1 MSDSAADIVPTA
13 MSTTALESKLKEL
26 KAKSIK
32 HSQLLTAKLAS
43 SQSGQN
49 LLHIGTSLQT
59 LPPDLHSLLTQ
70 LHPVLSCAENSE
82 KEYLKRLQKLVE
94 CGNEIRLEERRVGNA
109 RECAGLYE
117 DLLAAEKRVREDAS
131 QRRNA
136 AVVWSDEDSSY
147 DKLDH
152 ISLLERCAQTTLFL
166 VQELQA
172 STDTVAAM
180 TASSV
185 VLGKDPSSN
194 ALPSMRTSLE
204 EDSERAQF
212 LMKLAPR
219 IRRLESD
226 TILSLSYWTEQT
238 LKRLQDQQLSLN
250 DDEQSEEKDEKRIS
264 TPSENDLLLMI
275 GHCMRGLALLGRGR
289 EVENIFARVAIM
301 PLIRSKI
308 SMGRLDEG
316 GPRGECAGLGSLLED
331 IIVTVAN
338 TFGRVLELA
347 EVMFDL
353 GTKVEIDL
361 ITDGVWV
368 PIATALMADAGIKM
382 AIFSPGL
389 AGILQSNYVTLDKFL
404 SKLAGRLLTGQA
416 GGPSSETAM
425 TNEESFTESLY
436 FSPRISAETIRRA
449 QERIYVHAKTA
460 EFSKKWNLPIYYQLR
475 FGDCCARL
483 NKAIECTRQDGW
495 TAEVFTGDS
504 ASADMLKNDVGFEL
518 SFFVELYDML
528 LGLWKPDVILRPLTN
543 RFLRGSVQL
552 IGRSVAFIKDGMEG
566 ELKFGDV
573 VPKDAQGGTEST
585 ESQSAAASVSV
596 GAHIHAHARAPPTSS
611 LTYSW
616 GESAHDVGAVA
627 WELAILETFLSHDY
641 VTTICHALGSG
652 DQTSPEHGELRGL
665 VSEVLQEASG
675 QIHPLVERAWN
686 DIIVKLLIEK
696 CSGVLGAV
704 KGVVATY
711 RMTNRPPPTQASP
724 YVKTIL
730 RPLKEFSDELSL
742 RIPDYI
748 GNQWKIAVLT
758 AITDRYSAAVEELIT
773 TVKRTEVA
781 LQNRRTRRV
790 ASGGVS
796 DGDKVKLQLFL
807 DFEAFCRDMRE
818 VGVNPSSVS
827 GISKLKELTKDG
839 SGVAQQRN

>member
-1 MSDSAADIVPTA
+1 
-13 MSTTALESKLKEL
+13 MSTSALENKLKDL
-26 KAKSIK
+26 KAKSNK
-32 HSQLLTAKLAS
+32 HSQILTAKLAS

-70 LHPVLSCAENSE
+70 LHPVLSSAETAE
-82 KEYLKRLQKLVE
+82 KEYLQRLQKLVK
-94 CGNEIRLEERRVGNA
+94 CGNEIRLEERRFGNA
-109 RECAGLYE
+109 KECADLYE
-117 DLLAAEKRVREDAS
+117 DLLAAEKRVRKDAS
-131 QRRNA
+131 QRREKA
-136 AVVWSDEDSSY
+136 IIWSDEETSSI
-147 DKLDH
+147 DILDH

-180 TASSV
+180 TASNV
-185 VLGKDPSSN
+185 GVGKDSSSN
-194 ALPSMRTSLE
+194 ALPSMRTSLDD
-204 EDSERAQF
+204 DSERAQF

-226 TILSLSYWTEQT
+226 TMLSLSYWTET
-238 LKRLQDQQLSLN
+238 ILKRFQDRQLSG
-250 DDEQSEEKDEKRIS
+250 DDEDLSEEKDDNGVSI
-264 TPSENDLLLMI
+264 PSENDLLLMI
-275 GHCMRGLALLGRGR
+275 GHCMRGLALLKRGK

-316 GPRGECAGLGSLLED
+316 GSRGECAGLRSLLED
-331 IIVTVAN
+331 MVVTVSD

-353 GTKVEIDL
+353 GTKVEVDL

-389 AGILQSNYVTLDKFL
+389 ADILQSNYVTLDKFL
-404 SKLAGRLLTGQA
+404 SELARRLFKEQSVD
-416 GGPSSETAM
+416 PSRKTM
-425 TNEESFTESLY
+425 MPDEESAAEKLY
-436 FSPRISAETIRRA
+436 YSPRVSAKTIRRA

-475 FGDCCARL
+475 FGDCCTRL
-483 NKAIECTRQDGW
+483 NKAIADTTKEGW
-495 TAEVFTGDS
+495 TAEVFTGDNVS
-504 ASADMLKNDVGFEL
+504 ENILKNDVGFEL
-518 SFFVELYDML
+518 SFFVELYDTL
-528 LGLWKPDVILRPLTN
+528 LWLWKPDVILRPLAN
-543 RFLRGSVQL
+543 RFLRGAVQI
-552 IGRSVAFIKDGMEG
+552 IGRSVAFVKDGMDG
-566 ELKFGDV
+566 EVKFGEDND
-573 VPKDAQGGTEST
+573 KESQDGTGNS
-585 ESQSAAASVSV
+585 ESQSL
-596 GAHIHAHARAPPTSS
+596 HDPPTSS

-616 GESAHDVGAVA
+616 GDSARDVAAVA
-627 WELAILETFLSHDY
+627 WELAILETSLSHDY
-641 VTTICHALGSG
+641 VSIICDALGSG
-652 DQTSPEHGELRGL
+652 DNTNPEQGELRTI
-665 VSEVLQEASG
+665 VSEVLTEASG
-675 QIHPLVERAWN
+675 QIRPLVERSWN
-686 DIIVKLLIEK
+686 EIVVKLLIEK

-724 YVKTIL
+724 YVRTIL

-742 RIPDYI
+742 RTPDYI
-748 GNQWKIAVLT
+748 GNKWKIAILT
-758 AITDRYSAAVEELIT
+758 AIAGRYSAAVEELIT
-773 TVKRTEVA
+773 TVQRTEVA

-790 ASGGVS
+790 TSRGVS

-807 DFEAFCRDMRE
+807 DFEAFCRDMQD
-818 VGVNPSSVS
+818 VGVDPSSVT
-827 GISKLKELTKDG
+827 GISKLKDLTKEG
-839 SGVAQQRN
+839 AGMVQPK

>member
-1 MSDSAADIVPTA
+1 MSDSTEDIFVPTA
-13 MSTTALESKLKEL
+13 MSTSALESKLKDL

-32 HSQLLTAKLAS
+32 HSQILTAKLAS

-70 LHPVLSCAENSE
+70 LHPVLSCAEKAE
-82 KEYLKRLQKLVE
+82 KDYLQRLQKLVQ
-94 CGNEIRLEERRVGNA
+94 CGNEIRLEERRGGNA

-117 DLLAAEKRVREDAS
+117 DLLAAEKRVRQDAS
-131 QRRNA
+131 QRRNNT
-136 AVVWSDEDSSY
+136 VVWTDEDSSY

-152 ISLLERCAQTTLFL
+152 ISLLERCAQTTLLL

-172 STDTVAAM
+172 STDTVASM
-180 TASSV
+180 TASNV
-185 VLGKDPSSN
+185 DFGKDSSSN
-194 ALPSMRTSLE
+194 ALPSMRTSL
-204 EDSERAQF
+204 DQDIERAQF

-226 TILSLSYWTEQT
+226 TIMSLSYWTEQT
-238 LKRLQDQQLSLN
+238 LKKFQDQKLSI
-250 DDEQSEEKDEKRIS
+250 DSDEQSEEKDDNSVS
-264 TPSENDLLLMI
+264 TPSENNLLLMI

-316 GPRGECAGLGSLLED
+316 GPRGECAGLASLLED
-331 IIVTVAN
+331 IIVTVAG

-353 GTKVEIDL
+353 GTKVEVDL

-368 PIATALMADAGIKM
+368 PMATALMADAGIKM

-404 SKLAGRLLTGQA
+404 SQLAGRLLNQQTT
-416 GGPSSETAM
+416 GPSSDATM
-425 TNEESFTESLY
+425 PNEDSLTESLY
-436 FSPRISAETIRRA
+436 FTPKISGERIRQA
-449 QERIYVHAKTA
+449 QERVYVHAKTA

-475 FGDCCARL
+475 FGDSCARL
-483 NKAIECTRQDGW
+483 NKAIEGTKQGGW
-495 TAEVFTGDS
+495 TAEVFTGDLVS
-504 ASADMLKNDVGFEL
+504 ANSLRNDVGFEL
-518 SFFVELYDML
+518 SFFVELYDTL
-528 LGLWKPDVILRPLTN
+528 LWLWKPDVILRPLTN
-543 RFLRGSVQL
+543 RFLRGAVQL
-552 IGRSVAFIKDGMEG
+552 IGRSVAFIKDGMDG
-566 ELKFGDV
+566 QLKFGEDNDKE
-573 VPKDAQGGTEST
+573 PQDGTGNAEN
-585 ESQSAAASVSV
+585 QS
-596 GAHIHAHARAPPTSS
+596 ARAPPTSS
-611 LTYSW
+611 LAYSW
-616 GESAHDVGAVA
+616 GDSAHDVGAVA
-627 WELAILETFLSHDY
+627 WELAILETTLSHDY
-641 VTTICHALGSG
+641 VSTICDALGSAESS
-652 DQTSPEHGELRGL
+652 TEHGELRGL
-665 VSEVLQEASG
+665 VSEVLKETSG
-675 QIHPLVERAWN
+675 QIRPLVERAWN
-686 DIIVKLLIEK
+686 DIIVKLLIDK

-730 RPLKEFSDELSL
+730 RPVKEFSDELSL

-748 GNQWKIAVLT
+748 GDKWKIAILT

-807 DFEAFCRDMRE
+807 DFEAFCRDMQE
-818 VGVNPSSVS
+818 VGVDPSSVS
-827 GISKLKELTKDG
+827 GISKLRELTKDG
-839 SGVAQQRN
+839 SGMVQPN